1 MTSHQPHLTATTEV
15 AVTARDVES
24 AGRIT
29 TVAQWG
35 VAVVV
40 MAGSMAAGGVT
51 FHYLHEAAALGV
63 VTAFAVDLALAA
75 WLLISRRLR
84 AVGVSSRW
92 GVALELTTAVMTLF
106 LNVGAALFREGIS
119 PGLARALLAVAHG
132 FLPVMLMLV
141 TLAGGEAQSQLLRVR
156 RAREASERDALA
168 AVERAEH
175 HARQHQREE
184 ENPQRAGQRER
195 TTAAPVGGAKATREQ
210 RRQWVRDQRAA
221 GRAPSGAEVDR
232 RFGAPRTGAAV
243 VAEVLMEEQNA
254 AEKKPLHVVGGH

>member
-156 RAREASERDALA
+156 RAREASETRWPRSNGPSTTRGNTNARRRTRSA
-168 AVERAEH
+168 RASGSGQQPRRLV
-175 HARQHQREE
+175 ARRRRGS
-184 ENPQRAGQRER
+184 NAGNGSGTSEP
-195 TTAAPVGGAKATREQ
+195 PVGLQ
-210 RRQWVRDQRAA
+210 AA
-221 GRAPSGAEVDR
+221 LKWIGGSGRHAPG
-232 RFGAPRTGAAV
+232 
-243 VAEVLMEEQNA
+243 
-254 AEKKPLHVVGGH
+254 PLSSLRS